1 MKTAK
6 LRSFRT
12 FLGLLHMDLLFCAC
26 VCLPRIG
33 ICQDNEFKNGCFQF
47 ADKEMERFAI
57 NQCDNNQNKCIEKN
71 ELQNIMKEFHRS
83 SKKGNICDSYGIK
96 R

>member
-12 FLGLLHMDLLFCAC
+12 LLVLLRICLFICIC
-26 VCLPRIG
+26 VCLPRFG
-33 ICQDNEFKNGCFQF
+33 ICQDDGFKNGCFQF

-57 NQCDNNQNKCIEKN
+57 DHCDNNKNKCIEK
-71 ELQNIMKEFHRS
+71 MKSRIS
-83 SKKGNICDSYGIK
+83 
-96 R
+96 